1 MVSVDGKDKE
11 RFKRVWFSF
20 AGINCVWMTRVNE
33 LSEGAAGDEMES
45 WTSR

>member
-33 LSEGAAGDEMES
+33 LSEGAAGDEME
-45 WTSR
+45 